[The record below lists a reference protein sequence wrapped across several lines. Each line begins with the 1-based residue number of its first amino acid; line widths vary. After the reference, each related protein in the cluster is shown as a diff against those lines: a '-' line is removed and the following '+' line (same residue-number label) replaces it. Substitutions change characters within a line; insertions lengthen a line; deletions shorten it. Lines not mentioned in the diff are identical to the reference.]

1 MLWQS
6 QANHW
11 YIFILNITQGEDDH
25 TEVNLPTPISLTTR
39 SITAYLISYRKTSTP
54 HRYSPFQ
61 PPPLTPFLLVF
72 LQANHCNVSILNSIQ
87 SKAHSLSLTLGQSKN
102 KNITIYEVHCI
113 LTTLIFTF
121 NLVLH
126 HNYIL

>member
-1 MLWQS
+1 MLPQS
-6 QANHW
+6 QAKHW

-25 TEVNLPTPISLTTR
+25 TQVNLPTPISLTTR

-72 LQANHCNVSILNSIQ
+72 LLANHCNVFILNSIQ
-87 SKAHSLSLTLGQSKN
+87 SKALSLSLTLGQSVFATPKIRISQFM
-102 KNITIYEVHCI
+102 KYFVY
-113 LTTLIFTF
+113 
-121 NLVLH
+121 
-126 HNYIL
+126 NYIYIYICTSS